1 MSKIKDP
8 PTLFMMIGIPCSGKS
23 EYANTIMNT
32 LQGDQRPNI
41 YSSDKIR
48 EEMFGDINDQSHN
61 HDLFL
66 EIHRRIKSDLKNG
79 KSAIYD
85 ATNLSKT
92 KRIRF
97 LNELKNIR
105 CTKCACV
112 MLTPYQ
118 VCVERNKMRSRK
130 VPEDVIRRMYLG
142 WQPPYYHEGFDHIS
156 LIASNLDRIR
166 EPKKLFDDLSYINIR
181 DGYSVGEHC
190 YRAFIYASDEFQ
202 SREELHF
209 AAAFHDIGKEFVKHV
224 DHKCDT
230 YQSVSAYDSIFYY
243 LCMKIRNEKH
253 SHIFISDKCDES
265 CLCQKSLYISNL
277 IYFHTRPMKS
287 WNVSEYAMKRDEDLV
302 GSEMFEDIMR
312 LSESDEYANI
322 RF

>member
-1 MSKIKDP
+1 MPKTKDP
-8 PTLFMMIGIPCSGKS
+8 PILFMMIGIPCSGKS
-23 EYANTIMNT
+23 EYANTIINT
-32 LQGDQRPNI
+32 LQGNQKPNV

-48 EEMFGDINDQSHN
+48 EELFGNINDQTHN

-92 KRIRF
+92 RRISF

-118 VCVERNKMRSRK
+118 VCVERNKTRSRK
-130 VPEDVIRRMYLG
+130 VPDDVMHRMYLG

-156 LIASNLDRIR
+156 LIVSNLDRIR
-166 EPKKLFDDLSYINIR
+166 DPEQLFDDLSHINNR

-190 YRAFIYASDEFQ
+190 YRAFIYASDEFK
-202 SREELHF
+202 SRNELHF
-209 AAAFHDIGKEFVKHV
+209 AAAFHDIGKEFVKHG
-224 DHKCDT
+224 DYNCDT

-243 LCMKIRNEKH
+243 LRMIFRNEKH
-253 SHIFISDKCDES
+253 SSILISDKHNKS
-265 CLCQKSLYISNL
+265 CLCQRLLYISNL
-277 IYFHTRPMKS
+277 IYFHTRPMGS
-287 WNVSEYAMKRDEDLV
+287 WNMSEYIMKRDEKLV
-302 GSEMFEDIMR
+302 GLEMFEDIMR
-312 LSESDEYANI
+312 LSEADEYANI